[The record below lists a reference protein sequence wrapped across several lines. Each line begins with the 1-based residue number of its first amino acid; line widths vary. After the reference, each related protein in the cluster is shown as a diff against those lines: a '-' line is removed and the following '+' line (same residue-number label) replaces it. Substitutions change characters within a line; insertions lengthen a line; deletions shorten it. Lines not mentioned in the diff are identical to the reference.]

1 MGNGGT
7 VTLEAL
13 TAAAVVTGVG
23 ICIRDQLIATPESG
37 GVPPKMRLVY
47 LTPGNIAWDGC
58 DCGQLAQT
66 IQMDYV
72 SRQFPI
78 NSAQEPRH
86 GVGCNLGPLAYQ
98 VLASITRC
106 VPGMTGTVGSASP
119 PTPAKLIEAAL
130 IQDGDAFALR
140 TAVECCLAEM
150 RNARPQRI
158 FDFRVGTVTRVGPE
172 GNCGGVELQYWFQ
185 LM

>member
-1 MGNGGT
+1 MPI
-7 VTLEAL
+7 EAL
-13 TAAAVVTGVG
+13 TAAAIVTGIGV
-23 ICIRDQLIATPESG
+23 CIRDRLLEVPESG
-37 GVPPKMRLVY
+37 GVPSGMRLVY

-58 DCGQLAQT
+58 DCGQLAQS
-66 IQMDYV
+66 IQIDYV
-72 SRQFPI
+72 SNQFPV
-78 NSAQEPRH
+78 NTAQEPRR

-106 VPGMTGTVGSASP
+106 VPGMTGAVGSAKP

-130 IQDGDAFALR
+130 TQEGDAYALR
-140 TAVECCLAEM
+140 TAVECCLADLL
-150 RNARPQRI
+150 NARPQRI
-158 FDFRVGTVTRVGPE
+158 FDFRVGTLTRVGPE